1 MLFFYKYQ
9 QRAISKKFDSYK
21 YITQQTCYK

>member
-21 YITQQTCYK
+21 YITQQTCHK